1 MLLQGSVPLRLQ
13 SNDITSQCNLHITRV
28 YRYKITLQWGAQ
40 VSVGQGSGV
49 LTRELIPGQTMR
61 QLSDQNTAVG
71 EISEMLFRYI

>member
-28 YRYKITLQWGAQ
+28 YRYKITLQCGAQ